1 MSSDRDTT
9 RIVRSWLEDGAT
21 RLPDSV
27 LDSVLDDLPTTP
39 QRRATWWP
47 ARRYFT
53 MNTSIRFAVAAAVVV
68 VASILGYAYLA
79 GPNVGSQEIG
89 DGTPSPGASL
99 EAGLPILDE
108 QEGPLEPGTYVVT
121 DVEPMRIGIT
131 VPAGWTKNF
140 VDAAVW
146 TQNSTVHIGFGRV
159 DNIYADPCAPSEGL
173 LDPPVGSTVDD
184 LATAFADLPGLNA
197 TMEEVAFS
205 GYSGKYVE
213 LAPSDP
219 IDEWCSGDAV
229 LWELPNGEQ
238 SPGPGSF
245 GLMRMWIVDV
255 AGDRLV
261 MAAEVRSAASS
272 SETAGLQQIVDS
284 IQIDP

>member
-47 ARRYFT
+47 ARRLST
-53 MNTSIRFAVAAAVVV
+53 MNTSIRFALAAAVVA
-68 VASILGYAYLA
+68 VAAMLGYAYLA
-79 GPNVGSQEIG
+79 GPNVGDPVDG
-89 DGTPSPGASL
+89 DPSPTAGASL
-99 EAGLPILDE
+99 DADLPILDQ

-121 DVEPMRIGIT
+121 DVEPLRIGIT

-140 VDAAVW
+140 LDAAVW
-146 TQNSTVHIGFGRV
+146 TENSTVHILFGRV
-159 DNIYADPCAPSEGL
+159 DNIYADPCASSEGL
-173 LDPPVGSTVDD
+173 IDPPVGSTVDD
-184 LATAFADLPGLNA
+184 LATAFAGLPGLNA
-197 TMEEVAFS
+197 TVEEVFFS

-219 IDEWCSGDAV
+219 IDGWCSGDAV
-229 LWELPNGEQ
+229 LWDLPNGEQ
-238 SPGPGSF
+238 RPGPGPF
-245 GLMRMWIVDV
+245 GLVRAWIVDV
-255 AGDRLV
+255 DGDRLV
-261 MAAEVRSAASS
+261 MSAEVRSAASTS
-272 SETAGLQQIVDS
+272 DGAGLQQIVDS
-284 IQIDP
+284 IQIEP